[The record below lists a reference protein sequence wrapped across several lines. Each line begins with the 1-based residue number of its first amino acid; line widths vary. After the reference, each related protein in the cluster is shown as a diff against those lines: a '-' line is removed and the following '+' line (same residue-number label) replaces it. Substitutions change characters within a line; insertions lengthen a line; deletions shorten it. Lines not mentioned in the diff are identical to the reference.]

1 MEDDAMEDDAQA
13 DEQDELIDV
22 VNEVFDEVDEIDVV
36 DEIDR
41 VDRVVVDDSTV
52 DESDERD
59 RAKDERVPRK
69 RFRPEKCTE
78 EEWDEGASLWRIYM
92 KL

>member
-1 MEDDAMEDDAQA
+1 METDAATNEAADAPDEADAAPIAIEEAVDDAVAEAVGDDVDDAVVEPETP
-13 DEQDELIDV
+13 DEKANDV
-22 VNEVFDEVDEIDVV
+22 EEIPG
-36 DEIDR
+36 
-41 VDRVVVDDSTV
+41 
-52 DESDERD
+52 
-59 RAKDERVPRK
+59 KK

>member
-1 MEDDAMEDDAQA
+1 MEADAATNEAADAPDEADAAPIAVDEAVADDVDDAVVEPETH
-13 DEQDELIDV
+13 DEKANDV
-22 VNEVFDEVDEIDVV
+22 EEIPG
-36 DEIDR
+36 
-41 VDRVVVDDSTV
+41 
-52 DESDERD
+52 
-59 RAKDERVPRK
+59 KK